1 MVNSRRRSDR
11 WTVRDYRPSD
21 SQRLKEIHAQQG
33 IDYEFPDLDHPLFFV
48 KKVIENPNA
57 KIQAAIVLKICAET
71 MLLIDKGQE
80 PQDKFAEMQIL
91 QRSVLSEA
99 YAKGLDEIH
108 ASVPDIGFEK
118 RLLQLGWSPD
128 REGWKLWSRRTADAI
143 SSGAGRS
150 GLQGH
155 PQ

>member
-1 MVNSRRRSDR
+1 ME
-11 WTVRDYRPSD
+11 VRDYRPED
-21 SQRLKEIHAQQG
+21 REALEAIHAAQG
-33 IDYEFPDLDHPLFFV
+33 IEYDFPDLDHPLFFV
-48 KKVIENPNA
+48 KKVILVDG
-57 KIQAAIVLKICAET
+57 KVVSAIVLKICAET
-71 MLLIDKGQE
+71 MLLIDREQE
-80 PQDKFAEMQIL
+80 PQNKFAEMQIL